1 MATMSIRIS
10 DSDKTKAD
18 DLFKELG
25 ITTNSAINMFIKQC
39 IRLQRLPF
47 IPSIETPTQR
57 LMESIEEA
65 DIIMKEIKEGMEV
78 EQMCRLE
85 EEYGNIRYERGIT
98 EGDETRSRK
107 DTIKLLKMNWTLEQI
122 SDFVERSIEEVES
135 WAVESS
141 LPYRRS

>member
-65 DIIMKEIKEGMEV
+65 DIIMKEIK
-78 EQMCRLE
+78 
-85 EEYGNIRYERGIT
+85 
-98 EGDETRSRK
+98 
-107 DTIKLLKMNWTLEQI
+107 
-122 SDFVERSIEEVES
+122 
-135 WAVESS
+135 
-141 LPYRRS
+141 